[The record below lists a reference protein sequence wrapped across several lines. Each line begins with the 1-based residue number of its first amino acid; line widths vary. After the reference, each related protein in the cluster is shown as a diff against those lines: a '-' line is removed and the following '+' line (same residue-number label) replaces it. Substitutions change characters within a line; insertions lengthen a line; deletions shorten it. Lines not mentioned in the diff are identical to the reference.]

1 MAPQRQYA
9 IDDGELSIS
18 LSSSQMRRSRINVN
32 NPPRTPDIIVQDGER
47 HPSTMASTVASA
59 GPISDKV
66 RSDQRIGQYNVVK
79 TLGEGSFGKV
89 KLAVHRGT
97 GQQVALKIISRK
109 KLISRDMAGRVERE
123 IEYLQLL
130 RHPHI
135 IKLYTVIKTSVEII
149 MVLEYAGGELFDYIV
164 QHGRMEEDK
173 ARRFFQQMLCAV
185 EYCHRH
191 KIVHRDLK
199 PENLLLDDNLN
210 VKIADF
216 GLSNIMTDGN
226 FLKTSCGS
234 PNYAAPEVIGGKLY
248 AGPEVDVWS
257 CGVILYVL
265 LVGRLPFDDE
275 HIPSLFAKIARGT
288 YAVPRWMSPG
298 AATLIN
304 RMLQV
309 NPVQRATIPEIRQ
322 DPWFMQNLP
331 EYLQPP
337 AEPFFNTGIDPDKA
351 IKPSDIAPNAAP
363 NVQEKLHE
371 EVTEKI
377 SKTMGYGRKD
387 VQEALEAAEPSAIKD
402 AYMIVRENKLMQANP
417 LLGENNPY
425 FPPSPPNVNEVSSA
439 MENLN
444 TEHDVGASPLA
455 SSSRSI
461 ASNGTSSSPRP
472 YVSKVGILPSSLTA
486 YHKDYMEREKAGFDE
501 PQLPPAVPEPTHP
514 RSEEDRQESLRR
526 LKPHTRSQ
534 VRLDDSSKRPQ
545 GMTPVN
551 PPKKPKATKWQFGIR
566 SRNAPWEAL
575 GVIYRSLSKLGCSWV
590 PDEDYDKVHG
600 SEDESEEASR
610 SHRRSAS
617 SRNTDPAKIYR
628 LPADP
633 WHIQVRWETE
643 KLRKGAYVPEDLLH
657 DPAMVKIGDDEYQ
670 VVAMRLDIQIYEMAD
685 PGSYLVDFKCDG
697 YETPDGKILEKKH
710 VTSPFPF
717 LDLAARLIMQLAD
730 AE

>member
-1 MAPQRQYA
+1 
-9 IDDGELSIS
+9 
-18 LSSSQMRRSRINVN
+18 
-32 NPPRTPDIIVQDGER
+32 
-47 HPSTMASTVASA
+47 
-59 GPISDKV
+59 
-66 RSDQRIGQYNVVK
+66 
-79 TLGEGSFGKV
+79 
-89 KLAVHRGT
+89 
-97 GQQVALKIISRK
+97 
-109 KLISRDMAGRVERE
+109 
-123 IEYLQLL
+123 
-130 RHPHI
+130 
-135 IKLYTVIKTSVEII
+135 
-149 MVLEYAGGELFDYIV
+149 
-164 QHGRMEEDK
+164 
-173 ARRFFQQMLCAV
+173 
-185 EYCHRH
+185 
-191 KIVHRDLK
+191 
-199 PENLLLDDNLN
+199 
-210 VKIADF
+210 
-216 GLSNIMTDGN
+216 
-226 FLKTSCGS
+226 
-234 PNYAAPEVIGGKLY
+234 
-248 AGPEVDVWS
+248 
-257 CGVILYVL
+257 
-265 LVGRLPFDDE
+265 
-275 HIPSLFAKIARGT
+275 
-288 YAVPRWMSPG
+288 
-298 AATLIN
+298 
-304 RMLQV
+304 
-309 NPVQRATIPEIRQ
+309 
-322 DPWFMQNLP
+322 
-331 EYLQPP
+331 
-337 AEPFFNTGIDPDKA
+337 
-351 IKPSDIAPNAAP
+351 
-363 NVQEKLHE
+363 
-371 EVTEKI
+371 
-377 SKTMGYGRKD
+377 
-387 VQEALEAAEPSAIKD
+387 
-402 AYMIVRENKLMQANP
+402 
-417 LLGENNPY
+417 
-425 FPPSPPNVNEVSSA
+425 
-439 MENLN
+439 
-444 TEHDVGASPLA
+444 
-455 SSSRSI
+455 
-461 ASNGTSSSPRP
+461 
-472 YVSKVGILPSSLTA
+472 
-486 YHKDYMEREKAGFDE
+486 MEREKAGFDE